1 MASNEFFTF
10 DQVFRSEIDFINKRR
25 AALIPARPSIVL
37 EPGSKSGNDEKVLR
51 PKEASDLVGLSL
63 SGGGIR
69 SAAFA
74 LGVLQALEETNVLS
88 RCDYLSTVSGGGYIG
103 SSLSGALQ
111 STRGVFP
118 FRSQLAQDETPS
130 LQHLR
135 DRSNYLFPRR
145 ELALLNNAS
154 IYVRGLVANL
164 VLVLPFLLFGA
175 ALNSFLEQDK
185 RCTANTK
192 NSFLGCPQLAP
203 LRAFRYNHLY
213 WPRIV
218 GYGNFM
224 GLGAIIRASRRG

>member
-1 MASNEFFTF
+1 MASNESFTF
-10 DQVFRSEIDFINKRR
+10 DQVFRSEIDSINKRR

-135 DRSNYLFPRR
+135 DRQIICF
-145 ELALLNNAS
+145 
-154 IYVRGLVANL
+154 
-164 VLVLPFLLFGA
+164 
-175 ALNSFLEQDK
+175 
-185 RCTANTK
+185 
-192 NSFLGCPQLAP
+192 
-203 LRAFRYNHLY
+203 RA
-213 WPRIV
+213 
-218 GYGNFM
+218 GN
-224 GLGAIIRASRRG
+224 